1 MGLQNEEKLGEYEDD
16 IDFAPLDGQVLDDK
30 LPISDVYVSLADND
44 TNQTIE
50 DAFQ

>member
-1 MGLQNEEKLGEYEDD
+1 MVLHNEEKLGENEDD

-44 TNQTIE
+44 TNQTID